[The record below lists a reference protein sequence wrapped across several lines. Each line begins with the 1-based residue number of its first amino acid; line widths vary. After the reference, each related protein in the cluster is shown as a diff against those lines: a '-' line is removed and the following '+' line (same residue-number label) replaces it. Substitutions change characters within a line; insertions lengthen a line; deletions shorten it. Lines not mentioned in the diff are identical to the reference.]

1 MGFLFL
7 TGDACNR
14 TAARA
19 ETAANALFGVDFVDH
34 KVFAFA
40 CAAFFIVDM
49 FKIFIAEMSYRR

>member
-7 TGDACNR
+7 TGNALDR

-19 ETAANALFGVDFVDH
+19 ETATNALFGVDFVDH
-34 KVFAFA
+34 KVLAFA